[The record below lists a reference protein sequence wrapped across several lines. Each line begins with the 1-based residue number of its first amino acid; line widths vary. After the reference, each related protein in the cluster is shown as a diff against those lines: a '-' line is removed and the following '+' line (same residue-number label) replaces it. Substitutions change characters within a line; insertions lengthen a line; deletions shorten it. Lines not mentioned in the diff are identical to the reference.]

1 MLAKLPVSV
10 DKSRNLCSVILLG
23 LVVKGIENT
32 MLTGDFLQ
40 PYSNLNVR
48 FAARTYMNTK
58 LSNKYHVSV
67 SSSGFTDSK
76 IIHR

>member
-10 DKSRNLCSVILLG
+10 DRSRNLYPVILLG
-23 LVVKGIENT
+23 LVVKGIEIT
-32 MLTGDFLQ
+32 MLTGNFLQ

-48 FAARTYMNTK
+48 FAAGTYMNPK

-67 SSSGFTDSK
+67 SSSGFIDSK
-76 IIHR
+76 IIHC